1 MKTKQVKFTGIQPLD
16 EYGYIRIN
24 FTGGVFHDVDLVG
37 AINTNYLTIIGDML
51 EEIELTVIMSE
62 ATYSKAEGKK
72 LAEALVNYLLNLD
85 LAEQFD
91 IDDAIDC
98 TNNPYLATWTAS
110 GTHSSCRFSSKSK
123 ALNWARAEARDNRQ
137 WRGTADFHVCRG
149 KEIIYKA
156 TIWHDGKTSY
166 YVKDGVQA

>member
-24 FTGGVFHDVDLVG
+24 FTGGVSHVIDVAA
-37 AINTNYLTIIGDML
+37 AIKTDYLTIGDVL
-51 EEIELTVIMSE
+51 EDIELTVIMSE

-85 LAEQFD
+85 LAEQSD

-137 WRGTADFHVCRG
+137 WRGTADFHVYKGR
-149 KEIIYKA
+149 KIIYKA

-166 YVKDGVQA
+166 FVNNGVEA